1 MRRILPPT
9 GTVAGQHTPNT
20 RDNPPGDSAYSIHH
34 SAQNCNSAQ
43 NCGNHSFPVTGD
55 TDAPT
60 FGIIPGMQNNFKHF
74 ALLFLFVG
82 ATAPSTAGVFYKIQ
96 YIRNNVGD
104 IVAERRYTN
113 DTSYVERTYEYDAFG
128 RKTKETDEV
137 GNTLHITYD
146 AIGNIVE
153 MRGSTYPIRCSYD
166 TRGNLRSLFTTKDG
180 VTWHET
186 KWIYYSPYIL
196 PSRKEFPDGT
206 FETYTYYPFG
216 QEKRTV
222 FADGNWKEVGYDTH
236 WHRSSVTYST
246 DSTPSVFFEND
257 PYGNVTAV
265 SNSLGYAWR
274 YSLTAGGTMT
284 NENVHTHIDAN
295 FVRPVDRYARALGF
309 VLQRGDGKN
318 QSALYTYDREGRF
331 ASMAYTNHAGRS
343 FTVEYGYLGTYPN
356 GWTLVTDAG
365 GVLRRT
371 VARERMRRELVV
383 VCATVW
389 NETPLGA
396 FFYMYDA
403 AARTVRRNEDT
414 FAYGARNELAEATVG
429 TNRIEHAYDDSGNQL
444 VHAVNSE
451 TNRLASNALNQLT
464 NIVSTVA
471 SRTLEWTMNGNL
483 ASDGVWQYTYD
494 LNNKPVLIAPISAEN
509 GSRRIRSEYD
519 YAGRRTRKT
528 VEIFDGT
535 TWTVA
540 SVHDYLYDGWNIV
553 QEEIADAAGAQTVC
567 KQFFWGLDI
576 AGTLQ
581 SAGGV
586 GALMAVS
593 IGSAFY
599 FPVYDAH
606 GNIVK
611 YVDETGAT
619 VAAFEY
625 DDFGRT
631 LARTG
636 SMADAFPHGHSTK
649 YTDIETGIVD
659 YGLRPY
665 APHLRVWMTRDPAGE
680 RAGIN
685 LYEYLMNNAVT
696 YIDGFGDVT
705 VKVVTTRENNI
716 WQRMRS
722 GEKTT
727 QVEVKNVMDIGIEP
741 IGQGSSV
748 WGHLAVPERGKDLF
762 VDDCEIIIYAG
773 IQLREDL
780 DLQGDRNTTY
790 FYTPHTPSGRGGGA
804 SSSTGRPQ
812 IRGAI
817 LAHERGHASAYLD
830 ILIPKFK
837 AELQKF
843 GNRKLSESDKAEVR
857 RIYDRCKREAQEES
871 SRRANEAHENWYRN
885 NGYNI
890 EIRR

>member
-1 MRRILPPT
+1 M
-9 GTVAGQHTPNT
+9 
-20 RDNPPGDSAYSIHH
+20 
-34 SAQNCNSAQ
+34 
-43 NCGNHSFPVTGD
+43 
-55 TDAPT
+55 
-60 FGIIPGMQNNFKHF
+60 
-74 ALLFLFVG
+74 
-82 ATAPSTAGVFYKIQ
+82 
-96 YIRNNVGD
+96 
-104 IVAERRYTN
+104 
-113 DTSYVERTYEYDAFG
+113 
-128 RKTKETDEV
+128 
-137 GNTLHITYD
+137 
-146 AIGNIVE
+146 
-153 MRGSTYPIRCSYD
+153 
-166 TRGNLRSLFTTKDG
+166 
-180 VTWHET
+180 
-186 KWIYYSPYIL
+186 
-196 PSRKEFPDGT
+196 
-206 FETYTYYPFG
+206 
-216 QEKRTV
+216 
-222 FADGNWKEVGYDTH
+222 
-236 WHRSSVTYST
+236 
-246 DSTPSVFFEND
+246 
-257 PYGNVTAV
+257 
-265 SNSLGYAWR
+265 
-274 YSLTAGGTMT
+274 
-284 NENVHTHIDAN
+284 
-295 FVRPVDRYARALGF
+295 
-309 VLQRGDGKN
+309 
-318 QSALYTYDREGRF
+318 
-331 ASMAYTNHAGRS
+331 
-343 FTVEYGYLGTYPN
+343 
-356 GWTLVTDAG
+356 
-365 GVLRRT
+365 RRT

-383 VCATVW
+383 VCATAW

-403 AARTVRRNEDT
+403 AARTVRRNADT
-414 FAYGARNELAEATVG
+414 FAYGARNELVEATVG
-429 TNRIEHAYDDSGNQL
+429 TNRIGHAYDDSGNQL

-451 TNRLASNALNQLT
+451 TNRLASNVLNQLT
-464 NIVSTVA
+464 NIASTVA

-494 LNNKPVLIAPISAEN
+494 LNNKPVLIAPISAES

-535 TWTVA
+535 TWTVE

-553 QEEIADAAGAQTVC
+553 QEEITDATGTQTAC

-593 IGSAFY
+593 IGTAFY

-631 LARTG
+631 HARTG

-716 WQRMRS
+716 WQRIQTGQTYS
-722 GEKTT
+722 D
-727 QVEVKNVMDIGIEP
+727 VEVKIVMDIGIKT
-741 IGQGSSV
+741 IGQDSNI
-748 WGHLAVPERGKDLF
+748 WGQFYASPSGDRLDVG
-762 VDDCEIIIYAG
+762 DCEVTVIATIY
-773 IQLREDL
+773 LREDL
-780 DLQGDRNTTY
+780 AREGDRNTTY
-790 FYTPHTPSGRGGGA
+790 YYTPHTPTGGGGNA
-804 SSSTGRPQ
+804 WSSTGQPQ
-812 IRGAI
+812 VRGGS

-857 RIYDRCKREAQEES
+857 RIYDRCKSEAQEES